1 MIFIILT
8 YLKKIDFKYRSSFSQ
23 DCLVWNG
30 KTIDFGDET
39 RQERYVIVISKL
51 FLTMPVTASPK
62 MAKIHR
68 DYSAHLNNVL
78 KLSF

>member
-1 MIFIILT
+1 MSFI
-8 YLKKIDFKYRSSFSQ
+8 SFSQ

-30 KTIDFGDET
+30 KSIDFGDET
-39 RQERYVIVISKL
+39 RRERYVIIISKL
-51 FLTMPVTASPK
+51 FLIMPVTASPK